1 MKKLLDYFTINGEV
15 GGNQDWFR
23 DLAMHMGGAVSLQRH
38 VIAVYTLPSIRI
50 RKIFIHLILSL

>member
-23 DLAMHMGGAVSLQRH
+23 DLAMHMGGLCRCNGM
-38 VIAVYTLPSIRI
+38 
-50 RKIFIHLILSL
+50 